1 MRETVGGGE
10 GLNIVM
16 GRDNGSQT
24 RFGGPTER
32 RKIEAGESDVLGRVG
47 VKII

>member
-1 MRETVGGGE
+1 VGEGE

-24 RFGGPTER
+24 RFGDPTR
-32 RKIEAGESDVLGRVG
+32 REGK
-47 VKII
+47 